1 MNINEAFGDEFSSL
15 GNEVTVLTDTIIRGI
30 NNIKDIPPI
39 TEQGVCQKLE
49 IEYLRMSDNA
59 FLLAQAYMKIS
70 QLYHYV
76 YIVNNGA
83 WPSDEDTNGRL

>member
-1 MNINEAFGDEFSSL
+1 
-15 GNEVTVLTDTIIRGI
+15 
-30 NNIKDIPPI
+30 
-39 TEQGVCQKLE
+39 
-49 IEYLRMSDNA
+49 MSDNA

-83 WPSDEDTNGRL
+83 WPSDGENGL